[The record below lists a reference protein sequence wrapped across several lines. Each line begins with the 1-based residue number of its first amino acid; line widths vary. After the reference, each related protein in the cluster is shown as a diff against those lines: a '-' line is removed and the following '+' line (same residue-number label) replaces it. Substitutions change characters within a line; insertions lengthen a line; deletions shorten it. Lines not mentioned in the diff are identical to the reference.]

1 MLKQEHL
8 RQPLFQKT
16 SFYAQY
22 PFLCRKLI
30 GSDKRLRH
38 VFQTFSCILYMEEHT
53 GFPYGKEKE
62 I

>member
-1 MLKQEHL
+1 LDNVCFFHK
-8 RQPLFQKT
+8 P

-22 PFLCRKLI
+22 SFLRRKLI
-30 GSDKRLRH
+30 ECDKRLRH